1 MITEETLTVLDEI
14 EALSDKILE
23 SRLYQEYREAEQA
36 LADNDEAHLL
46 YQAFLK
52 SKDKYDEIMRFGKYH
67 PDYQSVMLDTRKRK
81 RAYEMLPVVMNHKQ
95 KEVALQEL
103 IDQVIVKIAYAVSEN
118 VKIEAGNPFFQKDAG
133 GCATGGS
140 CSCFLF

>member
-81 RAYEMLPVVMNHKQ
+81 RAYEMLPVVMDHKQ

-103 IDQVIVKIAYAVSEN
+103 IDQVIMKIAYAVSEN

-140 CSCFLF
+140 CSCSL

>member
-1 MITEETLTVLDEI
+1 MITEETLAVLDEI

-23 SRLYQEYREAEQA
+23 SRLYQEYRQAEQA
-36 LADNDEAHLL
+36 LANNDEAHLL

-67 PDYQSVMLDTRKRK
+67 PDYQNVMLDTRKRK
-81 RAYEMLPVVMNHKQ
+81 RVYEMLPVVMDHKQ

-140 CSCFLF
+140 CSCSL

>member
-14 EALSDKILE
+14 EDLSDKILE
-23 SRLYQEYREAEQA
+23 SRLYQEYRQAEQA
-36 LADNDEAHLL
+36 LANNDEAHLL

-67 PDYQSVMLDTRKRK
+67 PDYQNVMLDTRKRK

-140 CSCFLF
+140 CSCSL

>member
-23 SRLYQEYREAEQA
+23 SGLYQEYREAEQA

-81 RAYEMLPVVMNHKQ
+81 RAYEMLPVVMDHKQ

-140 CSCFLF
+140 CSCSL

>member
-36 LADNDEAHLL
+36 LANNDEAHLL

-67 PDYQSVMLDTRKRK
+67 PDYQNVMLDTRKRK
-81 RAYEMLPVVMNHKQ
+81 RAYEMLPVVMDHKQ

-140 CSCFLF
+140 CSCSL

>member
-1 MITEETLTVLDEI
+1 MITEETLTALDEI

-81 RAYEMLPVVMNHKQ
+81 RAYEMLPVVMDHKQ

-140 CSCFLF
+140 CSCSL

>member
-14 EALSDKILE
+14 EMLSDKILQ
-23 SRLYQEYREAEQA
+23 SRLYKAYKTAEQT
-36 LADNDEAHLL
+36 LANDDEAHLL

-52 SKDKYDEIMRFGKYH
+52 SKEKYDEIIRFGKYH
-67 PDYQSVMLDTRKRK
+67 PDYQSVMLETRKRK
-81 RAYEMLPVVMNHKQ
+81 RAYEMLDVVMDYKQ

-118 VKIEAGNPFFQKDAG
+118 VKIEAGNPFFQKESG

-140 CSCFLF
+140 CGCSL

>member
-81 RAYEMLPVVMNHKQ
+81 RAYEMLPVVMDHKQ

>member
-23 SRLYQEYREAEQA
+23 SRLYQEYRESEQA

-67 PDYQSVMLDTRKRK
+67 PDYQNVMLDTRKRK
-81 RAYEMLPVVMNHKQ
+81 RAYEMLPVVMDHKQ

-140 CSCFLF
+140 CSCSL

>member
-140 CSCFLF
+140 CSCSL

>member
-14 EALSDKILE
+14 EALSVKILE

-36 LADNDEAHLL
+36 LANNDEAHLL

-67 PDYQSVMLDTRKRK
+67 PDYQNVMLDTRKRK
-81 RAYEMLPVVMNHKQ
+81 RAYEMLPVVMDHKQ

-140 CSCFLF
+140 CSCSL

>member
-23 SRLYQEYREAEQA
+23 SRLYQEYRQAEQA
-36 LADNDEAHLL
+36 LANNDEAHLL

-67 PDYQSVMLDTRKRK
+67 PDYQNVMLDTRKRK
-81 RAYEMLPVVMNHKQ
+81 RAYEMLPVVMDHKQ
-95 KEVALQEL
+95 KEVALQEI

-140 CSCFLF
+140 CSCSL

>member
-23 SRLYQEYREAEQA
+23 SRLYKEYKEAEQQ

-67 PDYQSVMLDTRKRK
+67 PDYQNVMLDTRKRK
-81 RAYEMLPVVMNHKQ
+81 RAYEMLPVVMDHKQ

-140 CSCFLF
+140 CSCSL

>member
-67 PDYQSVMLDTRKRK
+67 PDYQHVMLDTRKRK
-81 RAYEMLPVVMNHKQ
+81 RAYEMLPVVMDHKQ

-140 CSCFLF
+140 CSCSL

>member
-23 SRLYQEYREAEQA
+23 SLLYQEYREAEQA

-140 CSCFLF
+140 CSCSL

>member
-23 SRLYQEYREAEQA
+23 SRLYKEYKEAEQQ

-52 SKDKYDEIMRFGKYH
+52 SKKLH
-67 PDYQSVMLDTRKRK
+67 SV
-81 RAYEMLPVVMNHKQ
+81 RA
-95 KEVALQEL
+95 
-103 IDQVIVKIAYAVSEN
+103 
-118 VKIEAGNPFFQKDAG
+118 
-133 GCATGGS
+133 
-140 CSCFLF
+140 

>member
-118 VKIEAGNPFFQKDAG
+118 VKIEAGNPFFQKDVG

-140 CSCFLF
+140 CSCSL